1 MMIEVKDLCFK
12 YQHEKPMILDH
23 LNLDIKDG
31 EWLVI
36 TGDSGCGKST
46 FALGLAGFL
55 IHIIPGEISG
65 SIIVN
70 ESDVLKEGLASI
82 SEDVFL
88 VQQNPETQ
96 FCALTVKEEL
106 AFGLE
111 NRRIPP
117 EEIEKRI
124 FKALSAL
131 NAEDL
136 INRQINEL
144 SGGQQQKVAIATAL
158 ALEPKVLILDE
169 PSSNLDPTATRT
181 LFLTLS
187 DLRKQDHLTVIVVEH
202 KPWIYKGLATR
213 QLEMKG
219 GRLFEKEHL
228 VKTAGIPITFEKN
241 DKIEN
246 ISPIVELRGFK
257 ISFSTKQILK
267 INELKIFPGEI
278 VSVMGPNGSG
288 KTSLL
293 LSLCGL
299 IGIDAKEQK
308 VFGKPITQ
316 KKDKSVLKNQGIVFQ
331 NPDHQLFCDSVLE
344 EINFAPYNFY
354 GKDYDDIWVKSL
366 IKKFDLDESLNTH
379 PFHLSYGQKG
389 RLNLASVLSYEPK
402 LILLDEIFIGQDL
415 NHVLFLLETIRDYVK
430 QRSATAIIVNHS
442 AWPVFN
448 YASKMIFLDNQEVII
463 DCPIGNACEEL
474 VKANKSE
481 YLPVNH

>member
-1 MMIEVKDLCFK
+1 MIQIRDLCFR
-12 YQHEKPMILDH
+12 YGQEKPYVLDH
-23 LNLDIKDG
+23 LNLDVGEG

-55 IHIIPGEISG
+55 GHTIPGEISG

-70 ESDVLKEGLASI
+70 ESDVLKESPASI
-82 SEDVFL
+82 SEDVIL

-96 FCALTVKEEL
+96 FCSLTVREEL

-117 EEIEKRI
+117 EKIEKRI
-124 FKALSAL
+124 SKALSAL

-136 INRQINEL
+136 DNKQINEL

-169 PSSNLDPTATRT
+169 PSSNLDPTAAKT
-181 LFLTLS
+181 LFQTLS
-187 DLRKQDHLTVIVVEH
+187 ELRKQEHLTVIVIEH
-202 KPWIYKGLATR
+202 KPWIFKGLATR
-213 QLEMKG
+213 QLVMKD

-228 VKTAGIPITFEKN
+228 EKTAEIPITFEKN
-241 DKIEN
+241 DRIE
-246 ISPIVELRGFK
+246 ITSPIVELRDFK
-257 ISFSTKQILK
+257 ISFSTTQILK

-299 IGIDAKEQK
+299 IGFEAKESK
-308 VFGKPITQ
+308 VFGKPVNQ
-316 KKDKSVLKNQGIVFQ
+316 KKDKSVLKDQGIVFQ
-331 NPDHQLFCDSVLE
+331 NPDYQLFCDSVLE
-344 EINFAPYNFY
+344 EITFAPKNFF
-354 GKDYDDIWVKSL
+354 GKDYDDIWVGGL
-366 IKKFDLDESLNTH
+366 IEKFDLGESLDSH

-389 RLNLASVLSYEPK
+389 RLNLVSVLSYGPK
-402 LILLDEIFIGQDL
+402 LLLLDEIFIGQDL
-415 NHVLFLLETIRDYVK
+415 NHVLFLLETIREYVK

-448 YASKMIFLDNQEVII
+448 YASRMIFLDNQKAII
-463 DCPIGNACEEL
+463 NCPIENACDEL
-474 VKANKSE
+474 ISANKLE
-481 YLPVNH
+481 YLPVEH